1 MNLEW
6 SSEDLRFRDEVREFL
21 DAELPVDMRLARRRM
36 TSVYSSPEL
45 ALAWQAILH
54 RRGWAA
60 PAWPMEYGGCD
71 WTLSQRYIFASEM
84 AAADAPPLSPMGI
97 GMCGPVLIGHGTKA
111 QKDHFLPRI
120 LSGEDYW
127 CQGYSEPDAGSDLA
141 RLQMSAVEDGEDLI
155 CNGRKIWTTHG
166 HAANW
171 IFCLVRTAREEI
183 PQKGITFL
191 LIDMRSP
198 GIETRPIWFISGE
211 GVQSEIFFTDVRVPK
226 ANVVGRIGDGWTVAK
241 YLLLFERGGS
251 VAAPGLKASLSRLI
265 ETARETDDGTGRPL
279 ISFPDVGARLA
290 RLSAEVTNLEAI
302 ELRVMSALSDGQS
315 PGPESS
321 MQKTLNTELSQK
333 ITHMAMELAGVY
345 AAPFQPHAT
354 EIGGR
359 VQIDLVGGD
368 HLAAGPAS
376 AWSATTRYFNDRA
389 ASIYAGTNE
398 IQRNIMAKAIL
409 KI

>member
-1 MNLEW
+1 MNLDW
-6 SSEDLRFRDEVREFL
+6 SNEDGRFREEVRDFL
-21 DAELPVDMRLARRRM
+21 AVELTPEMRAARRKM

-45 ALAWQAILH
+45 ALAWQAILN

-60 PAWPMEYGGCD
+60 PAWPIEHGGCD
-71 WTLSQRYIFASEM
+71 WTLSQRYIFAAEL

-97 GMCGPVLIGHGTKA
+97 GMCGPVLVGHGAEA
-111 QKDHFLPRI
+111 QKARYLPRI

-141 RLQMSAVEDGEDLI
+141 RLEMSAVDDGDDLV
-155 CNGRKIWTTHG
+155 CNGRKVWTTHA

-171 IFCLVRTAREEI
+171 IFCLVRTAREAI
-183 PQKGITFL
+183 PQRGITFL

-198 GIETRPIWFISGE
+198 GVETRPIWFISGE
-211 GVQSEIFFTDVRVPK
+211 AVQSEVFFTDVRVPK
-226 ANVVGRIGDGWTVAK
+226 TNVVGVIGAGWTVAK
-241 YLLLFERGGS
+241 YLLLYERGGS
-251 VAAPGLKASLSRLI
+251 VAAPGLRSTLSRVI
-265 ETARETDDGTGRPL
+265 ETARAADDGTGRPL
-279 ISFPDVGARLA
+279 IAWPDVRARLA
-290 RLSAEVTNLEAI
+290 QLAAEVANLEAI
-302 ELRVMSALSDGQS
+302 ELRVMSNLTAGQS

-345 AAPFQPHAT
+345 AAPFQPHAA
-354 EIGGR
+354 EVGGR
-359 VQIDLVGGD
+359 LRDTPGG
-368 HLAAGPAS
+368 LGNAPAGPETS
-376 AWSATTRYFNDRA
+376 WPATSRYFNDRA

-409 KI
+409 GV